1 VPTVIGV
8 SSNNNA
14 METDQPPNNN
24 NKKYYIDTNSVYVA
38 RENTEIASFVKDSMS
53 KLNHICTYPGNNI
66 AIYYTNQVK
75 HAL

>member
-1 VPTVIGV
+1 MGV
-8 SSNNNA
+8 SSNSNA

-53 KLNHICTYPGNNI
+53 KLSIFFYI
-66 AIYYTNQVK
+66 LKIILLYTIQIM
-75 HAL
+75 